1 MVSQVI
7 SFRFSDQEIELLR
20 QQGASPDES
29 INAIAQRLLR
39 EVLGLSTSSS
49 TSVDSL
55 EERVQALVDTR
66 MEAIASQ
73 VVDKR
78 IQERLQEQTATLLG
92 ELSA

>member
-66 MEAIASQ
+66 MEAITSQ